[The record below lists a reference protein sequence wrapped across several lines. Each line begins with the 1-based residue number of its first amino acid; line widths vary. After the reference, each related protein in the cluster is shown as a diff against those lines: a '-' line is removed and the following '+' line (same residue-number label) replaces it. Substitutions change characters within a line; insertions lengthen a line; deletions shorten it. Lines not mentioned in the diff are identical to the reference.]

1 MKQGQLRTFF
11 ESGSFVI
18 TLLAIFFL
26 IFNSAS
32 CVAYEGID
40 LPDVS
45 VLSDPP
51 DIYIKGSVV
60 YYDGKI
66 TDTSYSEFLKITK
79 SSPVNTVSVNSIG
92 GDARNAMAIGDY
104 IYKNG
109 LSVDV
114 RSVCASACANYI
126 FPAGKKK
133 YLGNDSYLLWHGGIN
148 GPEREM
154 TISGNISKSD
164 FFSLREIK
172 KLKKDDV
179 EFYRAIGVGIKLS
192 FCPQLNSDYSYKFP
206 EKWFSY
212 TPEDMEKFG
221 ITNIHYA
228 NSASQWAISMRK
240 KHVIFA
246 SYCN

>member
-1 MKQGQLRTFF
+1 MRQGQFSNYF
-11 ESGSFVI
+11 SSFI
-18 TLLAIFFL
+18 NTSLLMFFL
-26 IFNSAS
+26 VFYSTS
-32 CVAYEGID
+32 SEAYEEID

-51 DIYIKGSVV
+51 EIYIKGSVI

-66 TDTSYSEFLKITK
+66 TGTSYSEFLKLTK
-79 SSPVNTVSVNSIG
+79 NSPVSTVSINSIG
-92 GDARNAMAIGDY
+92 GDVRNAMEIGDY

-126 FPAGKKK
+126 FPAGKEK

-148 GPEREM
+148 SPEREVV
-154 TISGNISKSD
+154 ISGNISKND
-164 FFSLREIK
+164 FFSLQEIK
-172 KLKKDDV
+172 ELKKDDIK
-179 EFYRAIGVGIKLS
+179 FYRKIGVGFKLS
-192 FCPQLNSDYSYKFP
+192 FCPQLNPDYRDKFP

-212 TPEDMEKFG
+212 SPGDMKKFG

-228 NSASQWAISMRK
+228 NSASQWAVSMRK

-246 SYCN
+246 TYCN

>member
-1 MKQGQLRTFF
+1 MRQGQFSNYF
-11 ESGSFVI
+11 SSFI
-18 TLLAIFFL
+18 HTSLLMFFL
-26 IFNSAS
+26 IFYSTA
-32 CVAYEGID
+32 CEAYEEID

-51 DIYIKGSVV
+51 KIYIKESVI
-60 YYDGKI
+60 YFDGKI
-66 TDTSYSEFLKITK
+66 TGTSFSEFLKLTK
-79 SSPVNTVSVNSIG
+79 SSPVNTVSINSIG
-92 GDARNAMAIGDY
+92 GDARNAMAIGGY

-126 FPAGKKK
+126 FPAGKIK

-148 GPEREM
+148 SPESEVV
-154 TISGNISKSD
+154 ISGNISKND
-164 FFSLREIK
+164 FFSLQEIK
-172 KLKKDDV
+172 KLKKDDT
-179 EFYRAIGVGIKLS
+179 EFYRRIGVEFKLS
-192 FCPQLNSDYSYKFP
+192 FCPQLNPDYRDKFP

-212 TPEDMEKFG
+212 SPAEMEKFG

-228 NSASQWAISMRK
+228 NSASQWAASMRK

-246 SYCN
+246 TYCN

>member
-11 ESGSFVI
+11 ESSSSVI
-18 TLLAIFFL
+18 TSLAMFFL
-26 IFNSAS
+26 IFNSS
-32 CVAYEGID
+32 PCVAYEEID
-40 LPDVS
+40 LPDAS

-51 DIYIKGSVV
+51 DIYIKGGII
-60 YYDGKI
+60 YYNGKI
-66 TDTSYSEFLKITK
+66 TDTSYSEFLRLAKK
-79 SSPVNTVSVNSIG
+79 SPINTVSINSIG
-92 GDARNAMAIGDY
+92 GDARNALAIGDY

-109 LSVDV
+109 ISVDV

-148 GPEREM
+148 GPEREIK
-154 TISGNISKSD
+154 ISGSITKSD

-172 KLKKDDV
+172 ELQKDDV
-179 EFYRAIGVGIKLS
+179 EFYRRIGVGNKLS
-192 FCPQLNSDYSYKFP
+192 FCPQLNSDYRYRFP

-212 TPEDMEKFG
+212 TPADMKKFG

-228 NSASQWAISMRK
+228 NSSSQWVISMRK

-246 SYCN
+246 TYCN